1 MSKHSEP
8 YVTTLEKTPFS
19 EAQQVASSVW
29 GVITH
34 IGAQSLH
41 IKGLTGIIGLGDLI
55 HVPMNGAEALTG
67 EIISLEDNISI
78 AMMHGRTTGLRIGQK
93 ALRTHEP
100 IPAPSADWMGRV
112 LNHAGK
118 TVEGHTPLS
127 GTTPMPLNAN
137 PPQAILRKALGPRLE
152 TGVAAIDTFLPLCQG
167 QRVGLFAGSGVG
179 KSTLLGALAKGSNA
193 DINIIALIG
202 ERGREVRSFVE
213 HTLGSEGMKKSIVFV
228 ATSDEPSALRLRTA
242 KLAMACA
249 EYFRD
254 QGRQVLFICDSL
266 TRYADAHRDVALTAG
281 EVPSLRAYPPSTFGA
296 MSALCERTG
305 PGIDGSG
312 DITAIFSV
320 LVAGSNMEEPIADMV
335 RGILDGHIILDRDIA
350 ERGRYP
356 AINLSRSVSRA
367 LPEAATPEE
376 NSYLAAAR
384 KYIRQYEDSR
394 TLIQAGLYVSG
405 TDADL
410 DEAIK
415 IYESLD
421 QFIGTISEANI
432 PLCFETLQSI
442 LHVANPGKFPMTT
455 TPSATD
461 VQMVN

>member
-1 MSKHSEP
+1 MAKSSASYRTK
-8 YVTTLEKTPFS
+8 LEENLQS
-19 EAQQVASSVW
+19 SALASARSVW
-29 GVITH
+29 GLITH
-34 IGAQSLH
+34 IGAQSVH
-41 IKGLTGIIGLGDLI
+41 INGLAGIIGLGDLVEI
-55 HVPMNGAEALTG
+55 PMAKGTSLTG
-67 EIISLEDNISI
+67 EIISLQEDVSI
-78 AMMHGRTTGLRIGQK
+78 AMMHDRTTGMRIGQK
-93 ALRTHEP
+93 AYVSQEAP
-100 IPAPSADWMGRV
+100 PAPSDDWIGRV
-112 LNHAGK
+112 MNHAGR
-118 TVEGHTPLS
+118 TVEGHIPLS
-127 GTTPMPLNAN
+127 GNVPMDLNAN

-213 HTLGSEGMKKSIVFV
+213 HTMGTEGMKKSIVFV

-242 KLAMACA
+242 KLAMAAA

-254 QGRQVLFICDSL
+254 QGQQVLFICDSL

-296 MSALCERTG
+296 MSALCERSG
-305 PGIDGSG
+305 PGLDNSG

-356 AINLSRSVSRA
+356 AVNLSRSVSRS
-367 LPEAATPEE
+367 LPEAATADE
-376 NSYLAAAR
+376 NFYLAAAR
-384 KYIRQYEDSR
+384 KYIRQYEESK

-405 TDADL
+405 TDVEL

-415 IYESLD
+415 IYPALD
-421 QFIGTISEANI
+421 AFIGTIHDADINRDFGALAQILNSANA
-432 PLCFETLQSI
+432 E
-442 LHVANPGKFPMTT
+442 KFPL
-455 TPSATD
+455 TD
-461 VQMVN
+461 VKTETAA